1 MTNGGEWLSLADH
14 RAFVAKPATPGPH
27 PALLV
32 IHAVLGIDAYIRGL
46 AESWSALGYYA
57 VIPDLY
63 THDPG
68 FKAHE
73 QEHIEMAAHMG
84 TDPARQEEVLAPY
97 PAELRAAVM
106 RAREWISGRPGST
119 YINTIRAT
127 FDQLR
132 ANPDI
137 RAIGTIGFCMG
148 GRLVGELAATGADLA
163 AGVIHYGGPPKLS
176 EVATIRCPLEGHYAG
191 TDTGIT
197 SKIPAFAEAMKAAGK
212 PFTYYV
218 YEADHGFTLAG
229 NRFPDA
235 KRLAMARSIAFLNKQ
250 LQP

>member
-1 MTNGGEWLSLADH
+1 MTSRGEWLSLADH
-14 RAFVAKPATPGPH
+14 RAFIAKPAAAGPQ
-27 PALLV
+27 PALLIV
-32 IHAVLGIDAYIRGL
+32 HAVMGIDAYIRDL
-46 AESWSALGYYA
+46 AENWSALGYYA

-68 FKAHE
+68 FKQHE

-84 TDPARQEEVLAPY
+84 TDPMRQKEFLDHC

-106 RAREWISGRPGST
+106 RAREWISGRPAGT

-127 FDQLR
+127 FEQLR
-132 ANPDI
+132 GNPAI

-176 EVATIRCPLEGHYAG
+176 EVANIRCPLEGHYAS

-197 SKIPAFAEAMKAAGK
+197 SKVPAFAEAMKTVGK

-218 YEADHGFTLAG
+218 YEADHGFTLSG
-229 NRFPDA
+229 NRFPEA
-235 KRLAMARSIAFLNKQ
+235 KRLAMARSIEFLNKQ